1 MLNFPNPPLTVGAV
15 YTNTPQSWV
24 WDGEK
29 WVGNNSTT
37 PMYLPLTGGS
47 LSGPGN
53 LSVGGTL
60 SVTGAT
66 TLNALTAT
74 TVVTTGTITAG
85 GSLSVT
91 GNVSASNAL
100 YVNGIYWNNNGS
112 GMHTPWN
119 IYTDGGIIFGGLEW
133 SSNGGWVYTGSP
145 VHIANQLTVDSW
157 VNSAN
162 FASGGAPG
170 SNMGIG
176 VGAQGG
182 NLGTLT
188 IFANNTQHQGSIQ
201 VSNNGGIS
209 IDNGSINISGGN
221 GATYNNGVGRL
232 LMYATNGQWFQQYQD
247 GGGAHIE
254 TSTPLYINQNT
265 GQNINIGGCSL
276 SGGSINCP
284 GGVIWLSGN
293 YWQNQGWMWTNVGCS
308 ANNFQIRN
316 SGSVID
322 GWGSGLQFSG
332 GQFYFGGVTTV
343 NGDIHNDPSFWVY
356 SGNFVAQSDERLKT
370 NIEKVPPNCTD
381 LINKI
386 EPLTYQTDYQGAS
399 ARMLEDSKHWGFV
412 AQDIE
417 RAMEEF
423 GLPFAG
429 VVTDAYG
436 MKFLAYNELIAVV
449 WAGLREFG
457 QRLAALEGA
466 MNVS

>member
-1 MLNFPNPPLTVGAV
+1 MLNFPNPPLNVGDT

-53 LSVGGTL
+53 LTVNGT
-60 SVTGAT
+60 T
-66 TLNALTAT
+66 TLKALTAT

-100 YVNGIYWNNNGS
+100 YVNGLYWNNNGS

-119 IYTDGGIIFGGLEW
+119 IYTDGSINFGGLTW
-133 SSNGGWVYTGSP
+133 TTASGGWIYTGNG
-145 VHIANQLTVDSW
+145 VHVANQLTVDSW
-157 VNSAN
+157 LNCPN
-162 FASGGAPG
+162 LASGGAPG
-170 SNMGIG
+170 SDMNIG

-188 IFANNTQHQGSIQ
+188 LYANQTTVAGNMT
-201 VSNNGGIS
+201 V
-209 IDNGSINISGGN
+209 NGSLSVPTSEIVLSGGN
-221 GATYNNGVGRL
+221 GGTYNNGQGRV
-232 LMYATNGQWFQQYQD
+232 LMYATNGAWLQLFQD

-254 TSTPLYINQNT
+254 SSDALYINQNT
-265 GQNINIGGCSL
+265 GNNINCGGCNL
-276 SGGSINCP
+276 SGGNINCP
-284 GGVIWLSGN
+284 GGVIWLNGN
-293 YWQNQGWMWTNVGCS
+293 YWQNNGWMWTNVGCS

-356 SGNFVAQSDERLKT
+356 SGNFSQSSDERFKS
-370 NIEKVPPNCTD
+370 NIEKVPPNCSD

-386 EPLTYQTDYQGAS
+386 EPLTYQTEYNGTT
-399 ARMLEDSKHWGFV
+399 ARAPDGSKHWGFV
-412 AQDIE
+412 AQDVE

-429 VVTDAYG
+429 VVTDGYG
-436 MKFLAYNELIAVV
+436 MKYLSYNELIAVV

-466 MNVS
+466 VNVR